1 MILSAVVWTLCAAA
15 EDELM
20 LLCVVPAGTVR
31 SGWCEMLPSSA
42 LFRLW
47 GKKVYSHRK
56 SGAGLLLACTSDLQ
70 LSSVLHSSVKW
81 ILQRA
86 AWNIQSCVAAE
97 ESGTRCKYECWWL
110 EVNDCRIWIWT
121 QISVWYLC
129 EDGIKCVPAYSV
141 KLSLQK
147 FLDHDLFPLQL
158 ILSPS
163 KPHCG
168 NLFLKLHP

>member
-1 MILSAVVWTLCAAA
+1 MNSCC
-15 EDELM
+15 
-20 LLCVVPAGTVR
+20 CVVPASTVR

-47 GKKVYSHRK
+47 AKKVYSHKVR
-56 SGAGLLLACTSDLQ
+56 SRFVAGLHFRSAAK
-70 LSSVLHSSVKW
+70 LSVAQFCEMNS
-81 ILQRA
+81 A

-110 EVNDCRIWIWT
+110 EVNDSRIWIWT
-121 QISVWYLC
+121 QMWYLC
-129 EDGIKCVPAYSV
+129 EDGIKCVLAYGV

-168 NLFLKLHP
+168 NFFS